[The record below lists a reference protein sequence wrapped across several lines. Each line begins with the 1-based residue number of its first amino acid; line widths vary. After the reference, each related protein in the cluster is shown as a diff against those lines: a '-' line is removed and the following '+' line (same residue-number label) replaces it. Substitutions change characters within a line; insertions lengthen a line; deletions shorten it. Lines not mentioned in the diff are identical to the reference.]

1 MSTDLNKGYQCGPKD
16 CAIII
21 KENGQLDF
29 IYPSLSHSLE
39 LPKNV
44 EFFKEV
50 IKLINTQML
59 NDENVA
65 ELLDKIEVQ
74 QAKPTLH

>member
-29 IYPSLSHSLE
+29 IYPSLGHCLE

-50 IKLINTQML
+50 IKLVNTQML
-59 NDENVA
+59 NDESITD
-65 ELLDKIEVQ
+65 LLAKMEIQ

>member
-1 MSTDLNKGYQCGPKD
+1 VTHRT
-16 CAIII
+16 ATIII

-29 IYPSLSHSLE
+29 IYPNLNYISE

-50 IKLINTQML
+50 IKLINNQML
-59 NDENVA
+59 NDENIT
-65 ELLDKIEVQ
+65 ELIEKMKINEL
-74 QAKPTLH
+74 KPTLH

>member
-1 MSTDLNKGYQCGPKD
+1 MSTDTGYKCDPQD

-29 IYPSLSHSLE
+29 IYPNLNYISE

-44 EFFKEV
+44 LFFKEV
-50 IKLINTQML
+50 IKLINNQML
-59 NDENVA
+59 NDDNIA
-65 ELLDKIEVQ
+65 ELVEKMKIHEL
-74 QAKPTLH
+74 KPTLH

>member
-1 MSTDLNKGYQCGPKD
+1 MSTDLHKGYQCGPKD

-29 IYPSLSHSLE
+29 IYPSLAHSIE

-59 NDENVA
+59 NDDNVSD
-65 ELLDKIEVQ
+65 LLDKIEIQ